1 MTGLDHLL
9 IDALGELVL
18 QRVEQRQRAIEAANK
33 QYYLD
38 ECAKLDAYSE
48 DLKEGLQRELNDIK
62 KAITEKNREFRNST
76 DLPLDE
82 MLAVKDEL
90 EELKRKRKRMQ
101 RDLYDREDEIEAQN
115 EQLQAEMREKLR
127 GNSELERI
135 MTISFEVE

>member
-1 MTGLDHLL
+1 M
-9 IDALGELVL
+9 
-18 QRVEQRQRAIEAANK
+18 
-33 QYYLD
+33 
-38 ECAKLDAYSE
+38 
-48 DLKEGLQRELNDIK
+48 
-62 KAITEKNREFRNST
+62 NSAT
-76 DLPLDE
+76 APTSPLDE

>member
-1 MTGLDHLL
+1 M
-9 IDALGELVL
+9 
-18 QRVEQRQRAIEAANK
+18 
-33 QYYLD
+33 
-38 ECAKLDAYSE
+38 DAYSE

-127 GNSELERI
+127 GNSERERI

>member
-1 MTGLDHLL
+1 
-9 IDALGELVL
+9 
-18 QRVEQRQRAIEAANK
+18 
-33 QYYLD
+33 
-38 ECAKLDAYSE
+38 
-48 DLKEGLQRELNDIK
+48 
-62 KAITEKNREFRNST
+62 
-76 DLPLDE
+76 